1 MRACELVLRVAISL
15 LKSLKCRHWSV
26 VVRTTTTTT
35 TTKKKKEKKKKRKK
49 EEEEEEALCC
59 TVFEWGTKFKSLE
72 FKAACLSVMFFA
84 VKSRNFVGLI
94 CVLLAGRGFK
104 NC

>member
-1 MRACELVLRVAISL
+1 M
-15 LKSLKCRHWSV
+15 KSLKCRHWSV

-35 TTKKKKEKKKKRKK
+35 TKKKKKKRK
-49 EEEEEEALCC
+49 EEALCC

-94 CVLLAGRGFK
+94 CLLFAGRGFK